1 MLKLKLKSAW
11 KSWTIR
17 ANAAFG
23 LVLGALPMLQDSFP
37 AMQPY
42 IGANAYKYA
51 MGVIIAANILL
62 RFKTSAGLEQK

>member
-17 ANAAFG
+17 INTVFAA
-23 LVLGALPMLQDSFP
+23 LIGALPLMQDAFP
-37 AMQPY
+37 ALQPY
-42 IGANAYKYA
+42 LGGETYKYA
-51 MGVIIAANILL
+51 MGTIVAANILL